1 MLITRTPYRIS
12 FVGGGT
18 DIKSYY
24 KIYGGRVISTSINK
38 FLYVIVKKQIGFVQC
53 KYRINWSTVEMC
65 DKIDEIKNPIARETL
80 RYFNI
85 DFPIEITTIADIPA
99 NTGLGSSSA
108 FAVGLVHALLSLK
121 NIRATKHEIASIA
134 AKIEIDI
141 LKRNIGK
148 QDHFASSYGGINIFE
163 FNKNNTVEI
172 IPIPISVKNINKL
185 QKNLMFIY
193 TDITRDASKIL
204 KNQIMPE
211 NDKFLYLDKIKNLV
225 KEFESILIT
234 GKNFEKLGE
243 LLHLNWLYKKKI
255 NNRATSKNIDSLYKK
270 SIKLGSKGG
279 KILGAGGGG
288 FLMLYCSQKIQTV
301 LRNKFLKKNS
311 FNIKIDTV
319 GTRLTYY
326 DHDFT
331 DFKK

>member
-1 MLITRTPYRIS
+1 MLVTRTPYRIS

-24 KIYGGRVISTSINK
+24 RKYGGKVISTSINK
-38 FLYVIVKKQIGFVQC
+38 FLYVIIKKQIGFVKH
-53 KYRINWSTVEMC
+53 KYRVNWSKIEFC
-65 DKIDEIKNPIARETL
+65 DKIDDIKNPIAREAL
-80 RYFNI
+80 RYFKI

-108 FAVGLVHALLSLK
+108 FAVGLVNALFSLK
-121 NIRATKHEIASIA
+121 NIRATKHEIANVA

-148 QDHFASSYGGINIFE
+148 QDHFASSYGGINIIE
-163 FNKNNTVEI
+163 FKKNDIVEVN
-172 IPIPISVKNINKL
+172 PIPISLKNRNRL
-185 QKNLMFIY
+185 QKNLMFVY
-193 TDITRDASKIL
+193 TNITRNASKIL
-204 KNQIMPE
+204 KNQIAV
-211 NDKFLYLDKIKNLV
+211 NDEKYLYLDKIKNLV
-225 KEFESILIT
+225 KEFENILVT
-234 GKNFEKLGE
+234 GKNFDRVGE

-255 NNRATSKNIDSLYKK
+255 NNRATSQSIDRLYKK
-270 SIKLGSKGG
+270 SLKLGSKGG

-288 FLMLYCSQKIQTV
+288 FLMLYGSQKVQTE
-301 LRNKFLKKNS
+301 LKSKFIRKNS

-326 DHDFT
+326 DHDF
-331 DFKK
+331 

>member
-24 KIYGGRVISTSINK
+24 KKFGGKVISTSINK
-38 FLYVIVKKQIGFVQC
+38 FLYVIVKKQIGFVKY
-53 KYRINWSTVEMC
+53 KYRVNWSKIEFC
-65 DKIDEIKNPIARETL
+65 NKIDDIKNPIAREAL
-80 RYFNI
+80 RYFKI

-108 FAVGLVHALLSLK
+108 FAVGLVHALFSLK
-121 NIRATKHEIASIA
+121 NIRATKHEIASVA

-148 QDHFASSYGGINIFE
+148 QDHFASSYGGINIIE
-163 FNKNNTVEI
+163 FKKNDIVEVN
-172 IPIPISVKNINKL
+172 PIPISLKNRNKL
-185 QKNLMFIY
+185 QRNLMFVY

-204 KNQIMPE
+204 KNQIVV
-211 NDKFLYLDKIKNLV
+211 NDEKYLYLDKIKNLV
-225 KEFESILIT
+225 KEFENILVT
-234 GKNFEKLGE
+234 GKNFDRIGE

-255 NNRATSKNIDSLYKK
+255 NNRATSQSIDRLYKK
-270 SIKLGSKGG
+270 SLKSGSKGG

-288 FLMLYCSQKIQTV
+288 FLMLYGSQKVQTE
-301 LRNKFLKKNS
+301 LKSKFIKKNS

-326 DHDFT
+326 DHDF
-331 DFKK
+331 